1 MKTSAHYKKNKLIL
15 VFKLMSVLFVF
26 LTNELFAQLVIN
38 TTMTPTQ
45 LVQNILVGSG
55 VTVSNVTYNG
65 APASY
70 GSFTG
75 GGGTNLGLESGIIMS
90 TGDVSEA
97 PGAVGFFA
105 STSNGTGSDPQL
117 AALIPGY
124 DVYDATVLEFDFIP
138 ESDTLK
144 FRYVFGS
151 EEYPEYVCSQ
161 FNDVFGFFVTGPNP
175 SGGNYSNKNIAL
187 IPGTSLPVAINTVN
201 RGLPGSSY
209 PTSGCESLSYDM
221 YYINNEDLGGT
232 TIVYDGFTTVLTAWC
247 LVTPCVQYHI
257 KIAIGDAGDAAYDS
271 AVFLE
276 ENSFSGGI
284 SAGSISYSIP
294 GTNAAIEGCND
305 AIISFTTSSPVTSP
319 FTIYIISVS
328 GTATEGT
335 DYANIPDSVVIPTG
349 QDSTAFIISPYYDGI
364 TESDE
369 TVILVIQTSPCG
381 YDTIT
386 ITIKDYINIE
396 TFANDT
402 MLCMEQTGPVSIPIS
417 VSVSGGLSPVIY
429 HWSNSAST
437 SSTIVT
443 PSVTTTYTVTVSDV
457 CSSVVDTVVVT
468 VFPKPIISV
477 IPDNPFIC
485 SGDTISLTATGADS
499 YIWLPSTGL
508 SSTTGATV
516 DAFPITATIYTV
528 TGTDNNGCSDTA
540 TVEVSVFPS
549 PNIDFT
555 AYPYSDCE
563 PLWVTFTDNSTS
575 DSSITSWL
583 WNFGDPGSGS
593 NTSIEQNPS
602 HFYNYDGI
610 YDVTLSV
617 TTTDGCT
624 ETYTYQGMITVYP
637 QPDANFYAYPEVAL
651 TQNPIISFT
660 DQSSS
665 ANNWNWNFGDP
676 ESGANNTSTEQ
687 NPSHTYN
694 SEGIYDVLLI
704 VSNYNNTCFDTIIK
718 QVEIVN
724 LTIPNVFTPN
734 NDGINDYFHIINIE
748 KLKNNQLTIF
758 NRWGNLIYEKS
769 NYQND
774 WDGKDCADGV
784 YYYILKLPDNN
795 SNYHDNGTVTI
806 IR

>member
-1 MKTSAHYKKNKLIL
+1 MKTSIHQKKNKLIL
-15 VFKLMSVLFVF
+15 VFKLMSVLFMF
-26 LTNELFAQLVIN
+26 LTNGLFAQLVIN

-45 LVQNILVGSG
+45 LVQDILVGSG
-55 VTVSNVTYNG
+55 VTVTNVTYNG
-65 APASY
+65 AVASY

-97 PGAVGFFA
+97 PGLVSNFA
-105 STSNGTGSDPQL
+105 STTNGTDSDPQL
-117 AALIPGY
+117 AALIPLY
-124 DVYDATVLEFDFIP
+124 DVYDAAVLEFDFIP
-138 ESDTLK
+138 EADTLK

-151 EEYPEYVCSQ
+151 EEYPEYVSSS

-175 SGGNYSNKNIAL
+175 SGGNYTNKNIAL
-187 IPGTSLPVAINTVN
+187 IPGTTLPVTIDNVN
-201 RGLPGSSY
+201 NVIPSY
-209 PTSGCESLSYDM
+209 QQ
-221 YYINNEDLGGT
+221 YYIDNEALGGT

-257 KIAIGDAGDAAYDS
+257 KIAIGDAGDHSYDS

-276 ENSFSGGI
+276 ENSFSSGVSVGNV
-284 SAGSISYSIP
+284 SYSVP
-294 GTNAAIEGCND
+294 GATAAIEGCSD
-305 AIISFTTSSPVTSP
+305 AIISFTTSTPVTSP
-319 FTIYIISVS
+319 FTINIISVGGS
-328 GTATEGT
+328 ATEGT
-335 DYANIPDSVVIPTG
+335 DYTDIPASVTIPTG
-349 QDSTAFIISPYYDGI
+349 QDSVGILILPYYDGA
-364 TESDE
+364 TEGDE

-381 YDTIT
+381 YDTLT

-402 MLCMEQTGPVSIPIS
+402 MLCMGQTGPVSIPIS

-429 HWSNSAST
+429 HWSNDAVT

-443 PSVTTTYTVTVSDV
+443 PSVTTTYTVTVSDI
-457 CSSVVDTVVVT
+457 CGLVVDTVVVT
-468 VFPKPIISV
+468 VYPKPVISI

-485 SGDTISLTATGADS
+485 SEDTISLTATGADS
-499 YIWLPSTGL
+499 YIWSPSAGL

-516 DAFPITATIYTV
+516 DAFPLTTTTYTV

-540 TVEVSVFPS
+540 TVVVSVFPS
-549 PNIDFT
+549 PNVEFT

-563 PLWVTFTDNSTS
+563 PLWAAFTDNSTS
-575 DSSITSWL
+575 DSSIISWL
-583 WNFGDPGSGS
+583 WNFGDPESGS
-593 NTSIEQNPS
+593 NTSTEQNPS
-602 HFYNYDGI
+602 HFYNYDGT
-610 YDVTLSV
+610 YNVTLSV
-617 TTTDGCT
+617 TTINGCI
-624 ETYTYQGMITVYP
+624 EIYTSHGMITVYP
-637 QPDANFYAYPEVAL
+637 QPEANFYAQPEVAL
-651 TQNPIISFT
+651 TQNPVISFT
-660 DQSSS
+660 DQSS
-665 ANNWNWNFGDP
+665 NNTSYWNWNFGDP
-676 ESGANNTSTEQ
+676 GSGINNTSTEQ

-704 VSNYNNTCFDTIIK
+704 ISNYNNTCFDTIIK

-734 NDGINDYFHIINIE
+734 NDGKNDCFHIINIE
-748 KLKNNQLTIF
+748 KLKNNQLIIF

-774 WDGKDCADGV
+774 WDGKNCPAGV

-795 SNYHDNGTVTI
+795 SNYHDSGTVTI